1 MRAKY
6 SINLIAFIL
15 IVAAIVSGGVFIG
28 AALTGLLLLTW
39 AGLAL
44 PQTIRTRTWVRY
56 PLSLWMFTYLVWLG
70 IAVWWSTV
78 PNASWLTAW
87 VLAGLPVAYL
97 AWGMTPN
104 PDKVWSALRGVFLLA
119 GPAFALWGLG
129 QVVTGYGY
137 GYPVGPLVDKNAF
150 AALMNLFWFMAS
162 IHFIGRRD
170 QKGIQVRL
178 ILPALG
184 LLLIATTLFAS
195 ESRGAILTWL
205 LLMPFALWAGFRAT
219 RNKRALLS
227 VLIIA
232 LAGYLGAANLL
243 GLGIGHRT
251 LNLEQDASTSARLQ
265 LWKSAA
271 EIAKDHPLTGTGW
284 GTFVSQY
291 PAYRDPRENTTAG
304 FYAHNDY
311 LQLAAEGGIPA
322 LVLML
327 GILAGLLLQLKR
339 SLAFKENPRAL
350 EATGLLLGSLALFIH
365 AGVNFIFYFA
375 FMNILAGLF
384 AARGVQLITPAGS
397 GSVQLGGFAQ
407 IGRATKVILASFITL
422 LLAGPLLLQLLAQ
435 TTLTGSQ
442 PGLAVLRTVWPT
454 ANPYAIAKLITA
466 IRPSSGIAQ
475 QVMLLA
481 SEQALK
487 DSDGISMSGG
497 NFQHELLEEILKR
510 YEFIRAQTANNP
522 TQGVREARI
531 LIQYRDWLEPG
542 IALQRARNILM
553 QNLRM
558 DPYHA
563 DSMIALS
570 RLDVVEGHK
579 QQAQQVLRA
588 SFTHVL
594 SRRDQLLIVVE
605 SLRQLAAPQKIA
617 ELDVIEKQL
626 RNVRSDSETGKP
638 LILPANFSEN
648 IDARLASIATTLRHQ
663 P

>member
-1 MRAKY
+1 MPQKSLAD
-6 SINLIAFIL
+6 SVAFAL
-15 IVAAIVSGGVFIG
+15 IVAAIAAGFVFIG
-28 AALTGLLLLTW
+28 TALTALLLFAWSALALRQIALTGTW
-39 AGLAL
+39 
-44 PQTIRTRTWVRY
+44 QRY
-56 PLSLWMFTYLVWLG
+56 PLSNWMLAYLGWLG
-70 IAVWWSTV
+70 IVVWWSAT
-78 PNASWLTAW
+78 PYTSWLTAW
-87 VLAGLPVAYL
+87 MLAGLPIAYL
-97 AWGMTPN
+97 AWGLTPN
-104 PDKVWSALRGVFLLA
+104 PDKVWGALRGVFLLT
-119 GPAFALWGLG
+119 GPALALWGLG

-162 IHFIGRRD
+162 IHFIGKMNKKSF
-170 QKGIQVRL
+170 QARL

-184 LLLIATTLFAS
+184 LLLIAATLFAT

-219 RNKRALLS
+219 RNKRA
-227 VLIIA
+227 VLAVLVIA

-251 LNLEQDASTSARLQ
+251 LNLEQDASTSARLL

-284 GTFVSQY
+284 GTFAAQY

-304 FYAHNDY
+304 VYAHNDY
-311 LQLAAEGGIPA
+311 IQLAAEGGIPA

-327 GILAGLLLQLKR
+327 GILASLLLQLKR
-339 SLAFKENPRAL
+339 SLTFKENPHAL
-350 EATGLLLGSLALFIH
+350 EATGLLLGSLALFVH

-397 GSVQLGGFAQ
+397 GSVQLGGFTQ
-407 IGRATKVILASFITL
+407 IGRATKVTLASFVAL

-442 PGLAVLRTVWPT
+442 PGLTVLGTVWPT

-475 QVMLLA
+475 EVMLRA
-481 SEQALK
+481 SEHALK
-487 DSDGISMSGG
+487 DSDGISMAGV
-497 NFQHELLEEILKR
+497 NFQGEVLEETLQR
-510 YEFIRAQTANNP
+510 YELIRAQTANNP
-522 TQGVREARI
+522 NLGVREART
-531 LIQYRDWLEPG
+531 LIQYRDLLESDN
-542 IALQRARNILM
+542 ALRRARNILM
-553 QNLRM
+553 QNLRI

-579 QQAQQVLRA
+579 QQAQQMLRA
-588 SFTHVL
+588 SWGHVL
-594 SRRDQLLIVVE
+594 SRRDQQLIVVE
-605 SLRQLAAPQKIA
+605 SLRQLAAPRKIA
-617 ELDVIEKQL
+617 DLDAIEKQL
-626 RNVRSDSETGKP
+626 RNVRSDSETGKQ
-638 LILPANFSEN
+638 LILPTNFSEN
-648 IDARLASIATTLRHQ
+648 IDTRLAAIGRTLSQ
-663 P
+663 

>member
-1 MRAKY
+1 MHAKY
-6 SINLIAFIL
+6 SINLSAFIL

-28 AALTGLLLLTW
+28 VALTGLLLLTW

-44 PQTIRTRTWVRY
+44 RQIIRTRTWVRY

-150 AALMNLFWFMAS
+150 AALMNLFWFIAAV
-162 IHFIGRRD
+162 HFIRNID
-170 QKGIQVRL
+170 DKGFHARL

-184 LLLIATTLFAS
+184 LLLIAATLFAT

-219 RNKRALLS
+219 RNKRA
-227 VLIIA
+227 VLAILVIA
-232 LAGYLGAANLL
+232 LAGYLGTANLL

-265 LWKSAA
+265 LWKSTA
-271 EIAKDHPLTGTGW
+271 EIAKDHPFTGTGW

-327 GILAGLLLQLKR
+327 GILASLLLQLKR
-339 SLAFKENPRAL
+339 SLAFKENPQAL
-350 EATGLLLGSLALFIH
+350 EATGLLLGSLVLFIH
-365 AGVNFIFYFA
+365 ASVNFIFYFA

-407 IGRATKVILASFITL
+407 IGRATKVSLASFITL

-487 DSDGISMSGG
+487 DSDGISMSSG
-497 NFQHELLEEILKR
+497 NFQHELLEETLKR
-510 YEFIRAQTANNP
+510 YELIRAQTANNP

-531 LIQYRDWLEPG
+531 LIQYRDFLEPG
-542 IALQRARNILM
+542 VALQRARNILM

-570 RLDVVEGHK
+570 RLDVVEGHQ
-579 QQAQQVLRA
+579 QQAQQVLHA
-588 SFTHVL
+588 AWGHVL
-594 SRRDQLLIVVE
+594 SRRDQQLLVVE
-605 SLRQLAAPQKIA
+605 NLRQQAAPQKIA
-617 ELDVIEKQL
+617 ELDAIEKQL
-626 RNVRSDSETGKP
+626 RNVRSDSETGKQ
-638 LILPANFSEN
+638 LILPTNFSEN
-648 IDARLASIATTLRHQ
+648 IDTRLAAIGRTLSQ
-663 P
+663 